1 MGFPTKNDHFGVFR
15 GYHHFRKEPPIEVF
29 HSFEKVFQSNPKR
42 IGFNVKNKHEPQD
55 PWVFF
60 CFHLVDFCDTNV
72 GKSLASMNPKGDGCF
87 FFITMSSSSG
97 DDVGHFLRDSV
108 LHTFSSPS
116 YAYNV

>member
-1 MGFPTKNDHFGVFR
+1 MGFPTKNDHFGVFW

-87 FFITMSSSSG
+87 FYNHVFIKWRRRRSLSER
-97 DDVGHFLRDSV
+97 LSV
-108 LHTFSSPS
+108 
-116 YAYNV
+116 AYLFIPFICV